1 MREGVL
7 TLEFKLLEENDLIKC
22 TETFIKVFND
32 EPWNDEW
39 TFPKAQKY
47 LLDFY
52 NAPGFLGVIAL
63 DNKEVIGFIFG
74 VQRTWWSGNEFYIHE
89 MCVESQHQNKG
100 IGKSLLDHLIKL
112 LGNDISNITLLT
124 DRGIPAEDFYKKNG
138 FEEIERLIFLSK
150 NIETRV

>member
-1 MREGVL
+1 M
-7 TLEFKLLEENDLIKC
+7 EFKLLEEKELIKC
-22 TETFIKVFND
+22 TETFINVFND

-39 TFPKAQKY
+39 TFTKAQKY